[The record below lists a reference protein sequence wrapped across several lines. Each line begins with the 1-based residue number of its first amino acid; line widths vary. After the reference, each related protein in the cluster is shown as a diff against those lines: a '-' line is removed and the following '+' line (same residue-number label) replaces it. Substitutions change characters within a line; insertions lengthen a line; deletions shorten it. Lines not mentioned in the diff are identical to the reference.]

1 MNRDKHTVKDYIRL
15 SQIFV
20 FEDDS
25 LFKALELMK
34 NNGVDNISIVKNNC
48 SIVGCINKFK
58 ILNILTSKFNNNINT
73 LKNTKISEQN
83 LKLDFPII
91 LYPDMSIF
99 DAYML
104 MKCFNNTYLPIID
117 VPWEKK
123 IVGFLWLKDILPI
136 VEETYVKV
144 PV

>member
-1 MNRDKHTVKDYIRL
+1 MNRDKPMVKDYIRL
-15 SQIFV
+15 SKIFV
-20 FEDDS
+20 SEDET

-104 MKCFNNTYLPIID
+104 MKCFNNNYLPIID